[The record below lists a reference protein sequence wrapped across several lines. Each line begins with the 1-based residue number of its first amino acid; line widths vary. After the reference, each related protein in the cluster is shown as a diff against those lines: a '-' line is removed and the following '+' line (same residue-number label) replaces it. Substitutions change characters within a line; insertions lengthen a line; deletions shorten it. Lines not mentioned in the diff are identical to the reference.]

1 MPMTRVVM
9 PQLGESV
16 HEGTI
21 SKWLVKPGDKV
32 VEFEP
37 MLEVD
42 TDKVSAEVPSPVT
55 GILREIL
62 AKEGETV
69 QAGAEI
75 AVVEVGGDGE
85 TAAPAPT
92 ASEPKKTE
100 TKKETPVAETAE
112 APAPAPTAS
121 EPKKTE
127 TKKATPAA
135 ETAEPPAP
143 APTASEPK
151 ETETKKETPV
161 AETAEPPAPA
171 PADGAAAVKAEAAP
185 APEAKDESPA
195 EAPAPAP
202 ADGAA
207 AVKAEAAPAPEAKDE
222 SPPEIPSPAQEEG
235 PEPAPPLATGEHR
248 YSPAVQ
254 MVASEL
260 KVDLSKISGTGIG
273 GRVTKKDVQD
283 FAASAKDAPTAPVA
297 PSAAAAAGQGD
308 QVVQLTRV
316 RRLIAENMSRSKS
329 TIPHAW
335 QTQEADMSGVV
346 ANRAAN
352 KVAFQTQEGFS
363 LTYLPYVMAAAVSA
377 LREHRE
383 VNSTFN
389 ETELIVHRDIN
400 LGVSVGLE
408 DTLVVP
414 VVRRA
419 DGLSIAGLARAVN
432 DIATRARSKQLKAD
446 DLAGATFTVNNSG
459 TFGTLFSYS
468 VINPGQAGILTMEAI
483 VDRPMAVGGMIGI
496 KPMMYLCFSFDH
508 RVLDGLQAARFLV
521 SCRKW
526 LEAVTVE
533 SPIY

>member
-1 MPMTRVVM
+1 MANTTRVVM

-42 TDKVSAEVPSPVT
+42 TDKVNAEVPAPVT

-75 AVVEVGGDGE
+75 AIVELSADGDA
-85 TAAPAPT
+85 TAAPEAAAP
-92 ASEPKKTE
+92 
-100 TKKETPVAETAE
+100 E
-112 APAPAPTAS
+112 AAVPAAAVPAA
-121 EPKKTE
+121 K
-127 TKKATPAA
+127 PAA
-135 ETAEPPAP
+135 EAKPAP
-143 APTASEPK
+143 VVAP
-151 ETETKKETPV
+151 
-161 AETAEPPAPA
+161 PPQN
-171 PADGAAAVKAEAAP
+171 
-185 APEAKDESPA
+185 

-202 ADGAA
+202 AQP
-207 AVKAEAAPAPEAKDE
+207 AAPQPSAQ
-222 SPPEIPSPAQEEG
+222 PSPTLESGQ
-235 PEPAPPLATGEHR
+235 HR

-254 MVASEL
+254 MQASEL
-260 KVDLSKISGTGIG
+260 KVDLTRVAGTGIG

-283 FAASAKDAPTAPVA
+283 FAAQAKAAP
-297 PSAAAAAGQGD
+297 AAAPAPAVKPGEGD
-308 QVVQLTRV
+308 EVVQLTRV
-316 RRLIAENMSRSKS
+316 RRLIAENMVRSKT

-352 KVAFQTQEGFS
+352 KAAFQKQEGFS
-363 LTYLPYVMAAAVSA
+363 LTYLPYVMAAVASA
-377 LREHRE
+377 LREHPQ
-383 VNSTFN
+383 VNATFN
-389 ETELIVHRDIN
+389 ETELIIHRDIN

-419 DGLSIAGLARAVN
+419 DGLSLAGLARAVN
-432 DIATRARSKQLKAD
+432 DIASRAKNKQLKAD

-483 VDRPMAVGGMIGI
+483 VDRPMAVNGMIGI

-508 RVLDGLQAARFLV
+508 RVLDGLQAARFLT

-526 LEAVTVE
+526 LEAVTPE

>member
-1 MPMTRVVM
+1 MAGKTTRVVM

-21 SKWLVKPGDKV
+21 SKWLVKVGDKV

-42 TDKVSAEVPSPVT
+42 TDKVNAEVPAPVT

-62 AKEGETV
+62 AEEGETV

-75 AVVEVGGDGE
+75 AVVEL
-85 TAAPAPT
+85 
-92 ASEPKKTE
+92 S
-100 TKKETPVAETAE
+100 
-112 APAPAPTAS
+112 
-121 EPKKTE
+121 
-127 TKKATPAA
+127 
-135 ETAEPPAP
+135 
-143 APTASEPK
+143 
-151 ETETKKETPV
+151 
-161 AETAEPPAPA
+161 
-171 PADGAAAVKAEAAP
+171 ADGKGTATT
-185 APEAKDESPA
+185 

-202 ADGAA
+202 AT
-207 AVKAEAAPAPEAKDE
+207 AAPKAPE
-222 SPPEIPSPAQEEG
+222 PPAARIPSPPSRERVRERGEE
-235 PEPAPPLATGEHR
+235 ELTAPKADSGEHR
-248 YSPAVQ
+248 FSPAVQ
-254 MVASEL
+254 MQAEEL
-260 KVDLSKISGTGIG
+260 KVDLSKVTGTGIG

-283 FAASAKDAPTAPVA
+283 FATQAKASPAAPAAVSAP
-297 PSAAAAAGQGD
+297 AAGD
-308 QVVQLTRV
+308 EVVQLTRV
-316 RRLIAENMSRSKS
+316 RRLIAENMVRSKT

-352 KVAFQTQEGFS
+352 KGAFQKQEGFS
-363 LTYLPYVMAAAVSA
+363 LTYLPYVMAAAASA
-377 LREHRE
+377 LREHPQ
-383 VNSTFN
+383 VNATFN

-400 LGVSVGLE
+400 LGISVGLE
-408 DTLVVP
+408 DTLIVP

-432 DIATRARSKQLKAD
+432 DIASRARNKQLKAD

-483 VDRPMAVGGMIGI
+483 VERPVAVDGMIGI

-508 RVLDGLQAARFLV
+508 RVLDGLQAARFLT

-526 LEAVTVE
+526 LEAVTTE
-533 SPIY
+533 SPIW

>member
-1 MPMTRVVM
+1 MAGTTKRVVM

-42 TDKVSAEVPSPVT
+42 TDKVSAEVPAPVT
-55 GILREIL
+55 GILKEIL

-75 AVVEVGGDGE
+75 AVVEIGGDG
-85 TAAPAPT
+85 AAPLPAPD
-92 ASEPKKTE
+92 ADANAKVAE
-100 TKKETPVAETAE
+100 PVAEPKAAAPKKAATTTTTPE
-112 APAPAPTAS
+112 APAPA
-121 EPKKTE
+121 EPV
-127 TKKATPAA
+127 PAA
-135 ETAEPPAP
+135 
-143 APTASEPK
+143 K
-151 ETETKKETPV
+151 
-161 AETAEPPAPA
+161 
-171 PADGAAAVKAEAAP
+171 
-185 APEAKDESPA
+185 A
-195 EAPAPAP
+195 EAPAEPTDEPAAAASEPPPAKAP
-202 ADGAA
+202 ASNL
-207 AVKAEAAPAPEAKDE
+207 E
-222 SPPEIPSPAQEEG
+222 
-235 PEPAPPLATGEHR
+235 TGEHR

-260 KVDLSKISGTGIG
+260 KVDLSRIDGTGIG

-283 FAASAKDAPTAPVA
+283 FAAAAKAAPAAKP
-297 PSAAAAAGQGD
+297 AAAPITPSEGD
-308 QVVQLTRV
+308 QVIQLTRV
-316 RRLIAENMSRSKS
+316 RRLIGENMARSKT

-352 KVAFQTQEGFS
+352 KAAFQQQEGFS
-363 LTYLPYVMAAAVSA
+363 LTYLPYVMAATVSA

-383 VNSTFN
+383 VNSTFH

-432 DIATRARSKQLKAD
+432 DIANRARTKQLKAD

-483 VDRPMAVGGMIGI
+483 VDRPVAVKGMIGI

>member
-1 MPMTRVVM
+1 MAATTKRVVM

-21 SKWLVKPGDKV
+21 SKWLVKVGDKV

-42 TDKVSAEVPSPVT
+42 TDKVSAEVPAPVT
-55 GILREIL
+55 GILKEIL
-62 AKEGETV
+62 ANEGQTV

-75 AVVEVGGDGE
+75 AVVEVGGDTE
-85 TAAPAPT
+85 PT
-92 ASEPKKTE
+92 ARTSPLAGEVAGPGPAGGDVQEKKTAS
-100 TKKETPVAETAE
+100 KKVSAAATPE
-112 APAPAPTAS
+112 APAPA
-121 EPKKTE
+121 
-127 TKKATPAA
+127 
-135 ETAEPPAP
+135 AEPEAPSARTSPLAGEVAGPSPAGGDAQETSTALPREQAP
-143 APTASEPK
+143 APTLS
-151 ETETKKETPV
+151 
-161 AETAEPPAPA
+161 
-171 PADGAAAVKAEAAP
+171 
-185 APEAKDESPA
+185 
-195 EAPAPAP
+195 
-202 ADGAA
+202 
-207 AVKAEAAPAPEAKDE
+207 
-222 SPPEIPSPAQEEG
+222 
-235 PEPAPPLATGEHR
+235 TGEHR

-260 KVDLSKISGTGIG
+260 KVDLSKINGTGIG

-283 FAASAKDAPTAPVA
+283 FAATAKAAPATKP
-297 PSAAAAAGQGD
+297 AATPATQGEGD

-316 RRLIAENMSRSKS
+316 RRLIAENMTRSKT

-352 KVAFQTQEGFS
+352 KAAFQKSEGFS

-377 LREHRE
+377 LREHPE

-432 DIATRARSKQLKAD
+432 DVASRARTKQLKAD

-483 VDRPMAVGGMIGI
+483 VQRPVAVEGMIGI

-526 LEAVTVE
+526 LEAVTAE
-533 SPIY
+533 SPVY

>member
-1 MPMTRVVM
+1 MANTTRVVM

-21 SKWLVKPGDKV
+21 SKWLVKVGDKV

-42 TDKVSAEVPSPVT
+42 TDKVNAEVPAPVT

-75 AVVEVGGDGE
+75 AVVEIGSEDGKAAAPP
-85 TAAPAPT
+85 TAAPEKPRVEKAAPSQP
-92 ASEPKKTE
+92 APEPS
-100 TKKETPVAETAE
+100 AEPDVEE
-112 APAPAPTAS
+112 APAAAVPSPRRGAISES
-121 EPKKTE
+121 EPTR
-127 TKKATPAA
+127 
-135 ETAEPPAP
+135 
-143 APTASEPK
+143 AS
-151 ETETKKETPV
+151 
-161 AETAEPPAPA
+161 AQGQ
-171 PADGAAAVKAEAAP
+171 GAISK
-185 APEAKDESPA
+185 SP
-195 EAPAPAP
+195 
-202 ADGAA
+202 
-207 AVKAEAAPAPEAKDE
+207 
-222 SPPEIPSPAQEEG
+222 SLT
-235 PEPAPPLATGEHR
+235 PLAAQGGAQDTTLDSGEHR
-248 YSPAVQ
+248 FSPAVQ
-254 MVASEL
+254 MQASEL
-260 KVDLSKISGTGIG
+260 KVDLAKVVGTGIG
-273 GRVTKKDVQD
+273 GRITKKDVQD
-283 FAASAKDAPTAPVA
+283 FAAQAKAAP
-297 PSAAAAAGQGD
+297 AAGPAPAVRTGEGD
-308 QVVQLTRV
+308 EVVQLTRV
-316 RRLIAENMSRSKS
+316 RRLIAENMVRSKT

-352 KVAFQTQEGFS
+352 KAAFQKQEGFS
-363 LTYLPYVMAAAVSA
+363 LTYLPYVMAAAASA
-377 LREHRE
+377 LREHPQ
-383 VNSTFN
+383 VNATFN
-389 ETELIVHRDIN
+389 ETELIIHRDIN

-419 DGLSIAGLARAVN
+419 DGLSLAGLARAVN
-432 DIATRARSKQLKAD
+432 DVASRARNKQLKAD

-483 VDRPMAVGGMIGI
+483 VERPVAIDGMIGI

-508 RVLDGLQAARFLV
+508 RVLDGLQAARFLT

-526 LEAVTVE
+526 LEAVTAE
-533 SPIY
+533 SPVY

>member
-1 MPMTRVVM
+1 VATTRVVM

-42 TDKVSAEVPSPVT
+42 TDKVSAEVPAPVT
-55 GILREIL
+55 GVLKEIL
-62 AKEGETV
+62 AKEGQTV

-75 AVVEVGGDGE
+75 AVVELAAAGEAKASGDGKVS
-85 TAAPAPT
+85 A
-92 ASEPKKTE
+92 
-100 TKKETPVAETAE
+100 TPE
-112 APAPAPTAS
+112 APAPAVKVAVPYTA
-121 EPKKTE
+121 
-127 TKKATPAA
+127 PAG
-135 ETAEPPAP
+135 EGKGEGGPAP
-143 APTASEPK
+143 AQPPG
-151 ETETKKETPV
+151 
-161 AETAEPPAPA
+161 PAPL
-171 PADGAAAVKAEAAP
+171 PTQP
-185 APEAKDESPA
+185 APELER
-195 EAPAPAP
+195 
-202 ADGAA
+202 
-207 AVKAEAAPAPEAKDE
+207 
-222 SPPEIPSPAQEEG
+222 
-235 PEPAPPLATGEHR
+235 GEHR

-254 MVASEL
+254 MLATEL
-260 KVDLSKISGTGIG
+260 KVDLSKVPGTGLG
-273 GRVTKKDVQD
+273 GRVTKKDVQE
-283 FAASAKDAPTAPVA
+283 FAARATSARSTAPPPQPA
-297 PSAAAAAGQGD
+297 QPAEGD

-316 RRLIAENMSRSKS
+316 RRLIAENMTRSKT

-346 ANRAAN
+346 ANRNAN
-352 KVAFQTQEGFS
+352 KATFQKQEGFS
-363 LTYLPYVMAAAVSA
+363 LTYLPYVMAATMSA
-377 LREHRE
+377 LREHPE

-389 ETELIVHRDIN
+389 ETELLIHRDIN

-414 VVRRA
+414 VIRRA

-432 DIATRARSKQLKAD
+432 DVATRARNKQLKAD
-446 DLAGATFTVNNSG
+446 DLAGGTFTVNNSG

-483 VDRPMAVGGMIGI
+483 VERPMAVNGMIGI

-508 RVLDGLQAARFLV
+508 RVLDGLQAARFLT

-526 LEAVTVE
+526 LESVTVE
-533 SPIY
+533 TPVY

>member
-1 MPMTRVVM
+1 MAATTKRVVM

-42 TDKVSAEVPSPVT
+42 TDKVSAEVPAPVT
-55 GILREIL
+55 GILKEIL

-75 AVVEVGGDGE
+75 AVVEIGGDG
-85 TAAPAPT
+85 
-92 ASEPKKTE
+92 
-100 TKKETPVAETAE
+100 
-112 APAPAPTAS
+112 
-121 EPKKTE
+121 
-127 TKKATPAA
+127 
-135 ETAEPPAP
+135 AEPPAP
-143 APTASEPK
+143 EPEPK
-151 ETETKKETPV
+151 ASTTEPEPKAAAP
-161 AETAEPPAPA
+161 AAEPK
-171 PADGAAAVKAEAAP
+171 AAAPKQAASTAATPDEAAP
-185 APEAKDESPA
+185 AEPVPAAETETPA
-195 EAPAPAP
+195 EPKDKPASAAEPVQAKGPAPTL
-202 ADGAA
+202 
-207 AVKAEAAPAPEAKDE
+207 E
-222 SPPEIPSPAQEEG
+222 
-235 PEPAPPLATGEHR
+235 TGEHR
-248 YSPAVQ
+248 FSPAVQ
-254 MVASEL
+254 MAASEL
-260 KVDLSKISGTGIG
+260 KVDLSKVEGTGIG

-283 FAASAKDAPTAPVA
+283 FV
-297 PSAAAAAGQGD
+297 AAAKAAPAAKPAAAPATPAEGD
-308 QVVQLTRV
+308 EVVQLTRV
-316 RRLIAENMSRSKS
+316 RRLIAENMTRSKT

-346 ANRAAN
+346 ANRIAN
-352 KVAFQTQEGFS
+352 KAAFQQQEGFS
-363 LTYLPYVMAAAVSA
+363 LTYLPYVMAATVSA

-383 VNSTFN
+383 VNSTFH

-414 VVRRA
+414 VIRRA

-432 DIATRARSKQLKAD
+432 DIAKRARTKQLKAD

-483 VDRPMAVGGMIGI
+483 VDRPVAVKGMIGI

>member
-1 MPMTRVVM
+1 MAKTTRVVM

-42 TDKVSAEVPSPVT
+42 TDKVNAEVPAPVT

-75 AVVEVGGDGE
+75 AVVEIGTDGAA
-85 TAAPAPT
+85 TA
-92 ASEPKKTE
+92 
-100 TKKETPVAETAE
+100 TPE
-112 APAPAPTAS
+112 AP
-121 EPKKTE
+121 
-127 TKKATPAA
+127 TPAA
-135 ETAEPPAP
+135 TKVPPDSPPATATEAVAEVPADAAPSRAAKP
-143 APTASEPK
+143 APQERIPSPRSGERARERG
-151 ETETKKETPV
+151 EEERG
-161 AETAEPPAPA
+161 AE
-171 PADGAAAVKAEAAP
+171 
-185 APEAKDESPA
+185 ESPA
-195 EAPAPAP
+195 P
-202 ADGAA
+202 
-207 AVKAEAAPAPEAKDE
+207 KLE
-222 SPPEIPSPAQEEG
+222 S
-235 PEPAPPLATGEHR
+235 GEHR

-254 MVASEL
+254 MQASEL
-260 KVDLSKISGTGIG
+260 KVDLSKVPGTGIG
-273 GRVTKKDVQD
+273 GRVTKKDVQE
-283 FAASAKDAPTAPVA
+283 FAARPKAAPAAPA
-297 PSAAAAAGQGD
+297 PAAPPGQGD

-316 RRLIAENMSRSKS
+316 RKLIAENMVRSKT

-352 KVAFQTQEGFS
+352 KAAFQKQEGFS
-363 LTYLPYVMAAAVSA
+363 LTYLPYVMAATAAA
-377 LREHRE
+377 LREHPE

-389 ETELIVHRDIN
+389 ETEIIIHRDIN
-400 LGVSVGLE
+400 LGISVGLE
-408 DTLVVP
+408 DTLIVP

-419 DGLSIAGLARAVN
+419 DGLSLAGLARSVN
-432 DIATRARSKQLKAD
+432 DIATRAKNKQLKAD

-483 VDRPMAVGGMIGI
+483 VDRPMAVNGMIGI

-508 RVLDGLQAARFLV
+508 RVLDGLQAARFLT

-526 LEAVTVE
+526 LEAVTAE

>member
-1 MPMTRVVM
+1 M

-42 TDKVSAEVPSPVT
+42 TDKVSAEVPAPVT
-55 GILREIL
+55 GILKEIL

-75 AVVEVGGDGE
+75 AVVEVGGDTE
-85 TAAPAPT
+85 AAAPAP
-92 ASEPKKTE
+92 AAATE
-100 TKKETPVAETAE
+100 TAPAAATPDAE
-112 APAPAPTAS
+112 APAPVPATATAPAAASPEAPAPVTA
-121 EPKKTE
+121 PKAKVPASDGAAPAARAA
-127 TKKATPAA
+127 ATPA
-135 ETAEPPAP
+135 PPAATEDEAP
-143 APTASEPK
+143 AATSEP
-151 ETETKKETPV
+151 
-161 AETAEPPAPA
+161 A
-171 PADGAAAVKAEAAP
+171 AAP
-185 APEAKDESPA
+185 APEP
-195 EAPAPAP
+195 
-202 ADGAA
+202 
-207 AVKAEAAPAPEAKDE
+207 
-222 SPPEIPSPAQEEG
+222 
-235 PEPAPPLATGEHR
+235 ATGEHR

-254 MVASEL
+254 LVASEL
-260 KVDLSKISGTGIG
+260 KVDLSKVTGTGIG

-283 FAASAKDAPTAPVA
+283 FAVSAKSAPEARSASPTAPATPAA
-297 PSAAAAAGQGD
+297 PGAGD

-335 QTQEADMSGVV
+335 QTQEANMSGVV

-352 KVAFQTQEGFS
+352 KAAFLKQEGFS
-363 LTYLPYVMAAAVSA
+363 LTYLPYVLAAAVSA
-377 LREHRE
+377 LREHPE

-389 ETELIVHRDIN
+389 ETELILHKDIN

-432 DIATRARSKQLKAD
+432 DVATRARSKQLKAD
-446 DLAGATFTVNNSG
+446 DLTGGTFTVNNSG

-483 VDRPMAVGGMIGI
+483 VDRPVALDGMIGI
-496 KPMMYLCFSFDH
+496 RPMMYLCFSFDH
-508 RVLDGLQAARFLV
+508 RALDGLQAARFLV

-526 LEAVTVE
+526 LEAVTADTPV
-533 SPIY
+533 Y